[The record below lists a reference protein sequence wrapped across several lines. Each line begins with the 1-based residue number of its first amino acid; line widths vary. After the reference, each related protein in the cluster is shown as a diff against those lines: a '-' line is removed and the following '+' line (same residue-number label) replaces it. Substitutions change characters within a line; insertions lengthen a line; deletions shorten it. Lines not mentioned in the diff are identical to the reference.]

1 MKDKNAN
8 NPHLQYVQSSLT
20 LPGIS
25 SIADVVV
32 VVVVVV
38 VIVVV
43 SIDQLVPIIKLPP
56 KLCTGPAMDAERVGL
71 ESEPITCL
79 TPAWSTNSLMKAVSR
94 VQMSS
99 PYTYQIA
106 DCCLIIQPTQ
116 I

>member
-25 SIADVVV
+25 SIADDVVV

-38 VIVVV
+38 VEVVV
-43 SIDQLVPIIKLPP
+43 SVVQLVPIIKLPP

-71 ESEPITCL
+71 ESEPDTCL
-79 TPAWSTNSLMKAVSR
+79 MPAWSTYSLNTAVSR

-99 PYTYQIA
+99 P
-106 DCCLIIQPTQ
+106 
-116 I
+116 